1 MDTISPSSSSSSTH
15 QRKYHVFLSFR
26 GQDTRNNFTDHLYA
40 ALNQKGVYT
49 FRDDEKLERGEPISP
64 SLLKA
69 IEDSLFAIVVL
80 SKNYASSA
88 WCLDEL
94 VKIMDC
100 RKNMGLIVLP
110 IFYDVEPTVVR
121 KQTETYAQAFA
132 EHEKPFN
139 KNFKKVH
146 KWRAALTEI
155 SNLSGWSLE
164 DR

>member
-1 MDTISPSSSSSSTH
+1 MDTMSPSSSFSST
-15 QRKYHVFLSFR
+15 QQWKYHVFLSFR
-26 GQDTRNNFTDHLYA
+26 GKDTRNNFTDHLYA

-49 FRDDEKLERGEPISP
+49 FRDDKKLERGEHISP
-64 SLLKA
+64 VLLKA

-80 SKNYASSA
+80 SKNYASSI

-100 RKNMGLIVLP
+100 KKNMGLIVLP
-110 IFYDVEPTVVR
+110 IFYDVEPSVVR
-121 KQTETYAQAFA
+121 KQTKTYAQAFA
-132 EHEKPFN
+132 KHEKLLN
-139 KNFKKVH
+139 KNIKKVH
-146 KWRAALTEI
+146 TWRAALSDV

>member
-15 QRKYHVFLSFR
+15 QWKYHVFLSFR
-26 GQDTRNNFTDHLYA
+26 GEDTRNNFTDHLYS
-40 ALNQKGVYT
+40 ALNQKGIYT
-49 FRDDEKLERGEPISP
+49 FRDNEKLERGEPISP
-64 SLLKA
+64 VLLKA

-80 SKNYASSA
+80 SKNYASST

-100 RKNMGLIVLP
+100 KKNMGLIVLP
-110 IFYDVEPTVVR
+110 IFYDVKPTVVR
-121 KQTETYAQAFA
+121 KQTETYAQAFV

-146 KWRAALTEI
+146 TWRAALTDV